1 MAAAGLMDRAQGC
14 VAFEDVFVYFSRE
27 EWELLEE
34 AQRLLYRD
42 VMLEN
47 FALVSSLDVAVL
59 FSQEEWGLLDEAQKC
74 LDHHVML
81 ETLALLS
88 SLGCWHGDQPEEPP
102 SAQGVSRECHHLE
115 DPALAKLWRLAFVEE
130 KSARHGTSC
139 IQTS

>member
-1 MAAAGLMDRAQGC
+1 MTGRRKSAPTSARSHPVLLLSFHWLHHLGAGLPGASPKWC
-14 VAFEDVFVYFSRE
+14 FFSILGE
-27 EWELLEE
+27 
-34 AQRLLYRD
+34 
-42 VMLEN
+42 
-47 FALVSSLDVAVL
+47 DVAVL